1 MSATSNCNCPCPD
14 SPITEIPGSPGE
26 NGEPGADGSNG
37 VNAYTLTTTSVIT
50 LPAAAGPVTSP
61 AIQTFANTSWMA
73 VGQVLIITDPN
84 HTDWGTF
91 RVLTLPSST
100 SATLTWLDYPGDAIG
115 TTPLAIGSQV
125 SPSGL
130 IPVFTPP
137 ADLTDNTTGTPGASL
152 AAGVGVSTLVFFI
165 SATSIANGDL
175 MSDYVPG
182 YRFKLLSFDARCA
195 TPVTTGAKTA
205 TLNLEINSVN
215 VTGGSLVLAGTYAQ
229 GAAQAGTAIT
239 AANTG
244 TVGQAF
250 SIEAATVTAFIEGA
264 FWLFIKIQNL
274 DSADAVASL
283 NTSITA
289 INATL

>member
-1 MSATSNCNCPCPD
+1 MSATTNCDCACSDPT
-14 SPITEIPGSPGE
+14 ITEIPGSPGE

-37 VNAYTLTTTSVIT
+37 VNAYATLSIPGTI
-50 LPAAAGPVTSP
+50 P
-61 AIQTFANTSWMA
+61 AIVGQSQTYTVNNSSWMA
-73 VGQVLIITDPN
+73 IGQKIFVGDSATSGGLKQ
-84 HTDWGTF
+84 GTF
-91 RVLTLPSST
+91 EVLTLPSST
-100 SATLTWLDYPGDAIG
+100 SVELTWLQYPDDSAG
-115 TTPLAIGSQV
+115 GSALV
-125 SPSGL
+125 AGVIFSPTGP
-130 IPVFTPP
+130 IPVFSPP